1 MKKLFRILAFVTS
14 FLAVSSTLLYSAD
27 LLGDALKRGLPQ
39 LPGGGGL
46 PTTQAAR
53 MGLDDST
60 IVSGLK
66 EALSTGTKNAVAL
79 LSKPNG
85 YFANNAIKIL
95 LPDKIQKVAE
105 LLGKMGYQK
114 QVDEFISS
122 MNHAAEKAAPK
133 AASYFGEAIKGMSI
147 EDSRKILSG
156 GNTAATDYFK
166 SKTLTQ
172 LYDEFKPSVSE
183 SMNQVGV
190 TQTYNAMMDKVP
202 AVPFAKPEPVD
213 LNHYVTTKALDGL
226 FHMVGQ
232 EEQKIRT
239 NPVAQTTDLLKKV
252 FGK

>member
-1 MKKLFRILAFVTS
+1 MRILFRILAIVMS
-14 FLAVSSTLLYSAD
+14 FLAISSTILYSAD
-27 LLGDALKRGLPQ
+27 FLDDVLKKGLPQ
-39 LPGGGGL
+39 LPGGGGQ
-46 PTTQAAR
+46 PTDQSAG

-66 EALSTGTKNAVAL
+66 DALSIGTKNAVAL
-79 LSKPNG
+79 VSKPNG
-85 YFANNAIKIL
+85 YFGNEAIKIL
-95 LPDKIQKVAE
+95 LPDKIQKAAE

-114 QVDEFISS
+114 QVDEFILS
-122 MNHAAEKAAPK
+122 MNGAAEKAAPK

-147 EDSRKILSG
+147 EDARKILSG

-166 SKTLTQ
+166 SKTSAK
-172 LYDEFKPSVSE
+172 LYDEFKPSVSA

-190 TQTYNAMMDKVP
+190 TQKYNAMMDKVP
-202 AVPFAKPEPVD
+202 AVPFAKPESVD

>member
-1 MKKLFRILAFVTS
+1 MKTLFSILAIVMF
-14 FLAVSSTLLYSAD
+14 FLAISSTIPYSAD
-27 LLGDALKRGLPQ
+27 FLGDALKKGLPQ
-39 LPGGGGL
+39 LPGGGGQSTGQ
-46 PTTQAAR
+46 PAGT
-53 MGLDDST
+53 GLDEST

-66 EALSTGTKNAVAL
+66 DALSIGTKNAVAL
-79 LSKPNG
+79 VSKPNG
-85 YFANNAIKIL
+85 YFGNEAIKIL
-95 LPDKIQKVAE
+95 LPDKIEKAAE
-105 LLGKMGYQK
+105 LLGKLGYQK
-114 QVDEFISS
+114 QVDEFILS

-133 AASYFGEAIKGMSI
+133 AASYFGDAIKGMSI
-147 EDSRKILSG
+147 EDARKILSG
-156 GNTAATDYFK
+156 GNTAATDFFK
-166 SKTLTQ
+166 SKTSTK

-190 TQTYNAMMDKVP
+190 TQKYNAMMDKVP
-202 AVPFAKPEPVD
+202 AVPFAKPESFD